1 MTPRVLHII
10 RTERG
15 RALCEPAEQDRVV
28 TLADIPPSELVS
40 LIFEFDG
47 VVVW

>member
-15 RALCEPAEQDRVV
+15 RTLCEPAAKDRVV
-28 TLADIPPSELVS
+28 MLNAVTPSELVS
-40 LIFEFDG
+40 LIFEFDR

>member
-1 MTPRVLHII
+1 MTRRILHII
-10 RTERG
+10 RSERG
-15 RALCEPAEQDRVV
+15 RTLCEPAARDRVV
-28 TLADIPPSELVS
+28 TLKDMKPSELVS

>member
-1 MTPRVLHII
+1 MTRRVLHII
-10 RTERG
+10 RTER
-15 RALCEPAEQDRVV
+15 RRTLCNPAAEDRVV
-28 TLADIPPSELVS
+28 TLTEVTPSELVS